1 MKTETLELTKT
12 ELEYLYNVVDDHIR
26 SGIYYGNKE
35 QFDKMQKIV
44 FDKVEEAYDILCEQS

>member
-1 MKTETLELTKT
+1 MKTVTLELTKT

-26 SGIYYGNKE
+26 SGIYWGKKE
-35 QFDKMQKIV
+35 NFDSLQKKV